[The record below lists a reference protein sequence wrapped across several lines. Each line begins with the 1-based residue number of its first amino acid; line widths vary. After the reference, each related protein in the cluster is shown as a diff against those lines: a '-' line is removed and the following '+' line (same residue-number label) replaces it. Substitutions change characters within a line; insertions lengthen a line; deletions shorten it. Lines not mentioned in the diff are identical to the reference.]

1 MGCLHIKGRKELR
14 GLIWS
19 GLESQVAVTKDPG
32 GTGRMGEVLGTA
44 QFGEWP
50 KKHVRY

>member
-1 MGCLHIKGRKELR
+1 MPAHEGEEGTKGR
-14 GLIWS
+14 GLMWS
-19 GLESQVAVTKDPG
+19 GLESQVAVTKGPG

>member
-1 MGCLHIKGRKELR
+1 MHIKGRKELR

-19 GLESQVAVTKDPG
+19 GLESRVAVTKDPG
-32 GTGRMGEVLGTA
+32 GTGRMEEVPGTA

>member
-1 MGCLHIKGRKELR
+1 MGCLHIKGRKEPK

-19 GLESQVAVTKDPG
+19 KLESQVAVTKDPG
-32 GTGRMGEVLGTA
+32 GTGRMEEELGIA
-44 QFGEWP
+44 QIGKWP